1 MTTPFY
7 TPSSASTPTTKRP
20 GTVTAGIVIVSIG
33 VALGL
38 ILLLIAFS
46 AVATLDPS
54 PQLDA
59 IRTAL
64 IVSSAVLVGNAVGV
78 VLVILG
84 FGWARF
90 LLIATG
96 ALGIISSLVSGGGV
110 SPGDALY
117 LLAVV
122 LLFLPQSNA
131 YFAARAA
138 QRSATSSASA

>member
-7 TPSSASTPTTKRP
+7 TPSTASTPATKRP

-46 AVATLDPS
+46 AIAALDPT
-54 PQLDA
+54 PQVDA
-59 IRTAL
+59 VRAAL
-64 IVSSAVLVGNAVGV
+64 IVSAVVLVGNAAGV
-78 VLVILG
+78 VLIIMG

-96 ALGIISSLVSGGGV
+96 ALGIISSLVTGGGV

-117 LLAVV
+117 VLAVV
-122 LLFLPQSNA
+122 LLFLPQSNE

-138 QRSATSSASA
+138 QRSATSSAA

>member
-33 VALGL
+33 VGLGL

-46 AVATLDPS
+46 AIAMLDPS
-54 PQLDA
+54 PAVDA
-59 IRTAL
+59 ANAAM
-64 IVSSAVLVGNAVGV
+64 IVAAVVLVGNAVGV
-78 VLVILG
+78 VLIILG

-90 LLIATG
+90 MIAAAG
-96 ALGIISSLVSGGGV
+96 ALGIIASLVSGGGV

-117 LLAVV
+117 LFAVV
-122 LLFLPQSNA
+122 LLFLPQSNE

-138 QRSATSSASA
+138 QRSATSSAA